1 MQLRYVLVLVLVCVL
16 LLPVLLLAVVV
27 LILLLYSARD
37 YLYPQIASGVVPFN
51 SLRGGRAMRNAFSPV
66 FNSRCVVGPCPTSQG
81 PTSHHYCCVLVLTA
95 SHRATAGQSYPYPD
109 IHVAYIKYKTG
120 WASCGPQSPVPRIL
134 IGLNSHTL
142 THSTENIGL
151 GPFQWKATSRSNAG
165 AYPATLWVCPRL
177 SRELST
183 SPSRCALL
191 PWPGC
196 REVVWLVSLFVLTV
210 FSFHFVDVFFAFSNL
225 LQKSATRTCA
235 SGLTRRAFSTF
246 SRQQTSGDTKQRPAL
261 GRRPALCGIGGDQ
274 HAISI
279 LAGES

>member
-66 FNSRCVVGPCPTSQG
+66 FNSRCVVGPCPTPQG

-120 WASCGPQSPVPRIL
+120 WASCGPQSPVPGAL
-134 IGLNSHTL
+134 KHPHWFELSHSHTQHRKHRFRAFPVESNFSEQRRRL
-142 THSTENIGL
+142 
-151 GPFQWKATSRSNAG
+151 PSNAMG
-165 AYPATLWVCPRL
+165 
-177 SRELST
+177 LST
-183 SPSRCALL
+183 PFTRA
-191 PWPGC
+191 
-196 REVVWLVSLFVLTV
+196 FNLTV
-210 FSFHFVDVFFAFSNL
+210 PVCLAPMAGV
-225 LQKSATRTCA
+225 
-235 SGLTRRAFSTF
+235 SG
-246 SRQQTSGDTKQRPAL
+246 
-261 GRRPALCGIGGDQ
+261 GR
-274 HAISI
+274 
-279 LAGES
+279 LAGEFICFDSLFFSFCWCVFRVLQLASKVRNKNLCIWVDTESILDLQ